1 MLAKGCER
9 WLSAIFVLFAAL
21 LLASLAFHLPVLIAL
36 SVLAF
41 LLFIFFLLFF
51 RDPERHG
58 EICETHMLS
67 PADGRIVDIRGRK
80 LCIFMNITDVHVNR
94 SPLPGKVL
102 SVRHVAGSYLPAFT
116 KDSDRNERFIT
127 LLDTPHGIVELT
139 QIAGTGVRRIRPY
152 IECGDSVT
160 QNQRV
165 GTILFGSRVDVTVP
179 ESFCI
184 EVKKWQ
190 KVKAGETIIAKI
202 STSDSYSDIS
212 VSENHSNH
220 SEISVNTNEYISL

>member
-1 MLAKGCER
+1 MLAKGCEKC
-9 WLSAIFVLFAAL
+9 LSAILMIFAASF
-21 LLASLAFHLPVLIAL
+21 LAGFVFHHPAFAVL
-36 SVLAF
+36 SVSSF

-51 RDPERHG
+51 RDPERYG
-58 EICETHMLS
+58 EICEAHMLS

-102 SVRHVAGSYLPAFT
+102 SVRHIAGSYRPAFS
-116 KDSDRNERFIT
+116 KDSDRNERLVT
-127 LLDTPHGIVELT
+127 LLETPHGIVELT

-152 IECGDSVT
+152 VACGDSVF

-179 ESFCI
+179 DSFCI
-184 EVKKWQ
+184 QVRKWQ
-190 KVKAGETIIAKI
+190 KVKAGETVIAKI
-202 STSDSYSDIS
+202 ESSQEVRELLPTP
-212 VSENHSNH
+212 
-220 SEISVNTNEYISL
+220 TNI